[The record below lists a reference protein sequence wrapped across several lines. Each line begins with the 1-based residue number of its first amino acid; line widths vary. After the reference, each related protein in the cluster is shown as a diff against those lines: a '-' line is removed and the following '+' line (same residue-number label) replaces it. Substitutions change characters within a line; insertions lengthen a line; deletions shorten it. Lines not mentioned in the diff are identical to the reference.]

1 MLRKVFLLCLLFIS
15 FLGYPQDNID
25 QLKKQLNSAT
35 DDKQKSEILLKICN
49 QYFKNKKSIDSV
61 FRYTKQLEGIAVKIN
76 DNILL
81 AKAHD
86 KTNRAHYLAG
96 HHDLAITHGEKAIKL
111 YEENKLFTASAIVK
125 RTMGFTYQAIYNNKE
140 AIRYF
145 LEAEKSLPENQKVTL
160 YIGLGVA
167 NGETNNLEKAIGYY
181 NKAFAI
187 ATSLELTQHY
197 YNVYNG
203 LAVVY
208 LKDKDHTKSLEYFQK
223 ALEYTIKEK
232 DFLGQTVCYNNI
244 GDVYKILK
252 KYQSAKKSY
261 ETGITLFDRMSH
273 KFLKAN
279 IYASYAETLLHLDS
293 LEQAET
299 NLNKAEGIM
308 SQINNTLLSPSIA
321 NTKASINRKKGNL
334 QQAALILENAVNQS
348 KKNKNQFSDFEKQ
361 NHLSLSEIYQDL
373 NMPQKALIS
382 YKRYSAIQDSIT
394 ARIKAEEIE
403 ALKIKFDISSYEQD
417 LKVKNQELITAE
429 AKKTK
434 SNYRNVLLGVL
445 SIGLIFFLYRQRKL
459 SNIHKKTM
467 LAENQ
472 VAKLKE
478 EQLHTEM
485 KYKNNQI
492 TEYAIHINERNR
504 FQDTCIDKI
513 KHIKKGSEQKD
524 VRDSLSTLQFY
535 ITENINVNNEKI
547 ALNKGAKRT
556 EESFI
561 FTLKNQFPKLTAKEI
576 KVASFLV
583 LELPSKSIANQMGIN
598 QQSVNNYRFS
608 IRKKLEVSKNDDLV
622 AFLKTI

>member
-1 MLRKVFLLCLLFIS
+1 MLRKVLLFTLLFIS
-15 FLGYPQDNID
+15 FLGYTQDNIN
-25 QLKKQLNSAT
+25 QLKKQLNSASN
-35 DDKQKSEILLKICN
+35 DKQKSELLLKICN

-61 FRYTKQLEGIAVKIN
+61 FRYAKQLENIAIKTD
-76 DNILL
+76 DNNLL
-81 AKAHD
+81 AIAYD

-96 HHDLAITHGEKAIKL
+96 HHDLAIKFGGKAIKL
-111 YEENKLFTASAIVK
+111 YEEERLLIASAIVK

-145 LEAEKSLPENQKVTL
+145 LEAEKLLPEDQKVTT
-160 YIGLGVA
+160 YIGLGAA
-167 NGETNNLEKAIGYY
+167 NAETNNLEKAIGYY
-181 NKAFAI
+181 NQAFEI
-187 ATSLELTQHY
+187 ATRLKLTQHY

-208 LKDKDHTKSLEYFQK
+208 LKDKEQTKSLEYFQK

-252 KYQSAKKSY
+252 NYPSAKESY

-293 LEQAET
+293 LELAET
-299 NLNKAEGIM
+299 NLNKAEDIM
-308 SQINNTLLSPSIA
+308 SQINNTFLSPSIA
-321 NTKASINRKKGNL
+321 NTKASIKRKKGNL

-361 NHLSLSEIYQDL
+361 NHLSLSEIYQEL

-403 ALKIKFDISSYEQD
+403 SLKIKFDISSYEQD

-429 AKKTK
+429 AKKEK
-434 SNYRNVLLGVL
+434 SNYRNILLGFL
-445 SIGLIFFLYRQRKL
+445 SLWLIFFLYRQRKL
-459 SNIHKKTM
+459 NNIHRKTM

-485 KYKNNQI
+485 KYKNSQI

-513 KHIKKGSEQKD
+513 KYIKKEAEQKE

-547 ALNKGAKRT
+547 ALNKGAKIT

-561 FTLKNQFPKLTAKEI
+561 FTLKNQFPTLTAKEI
-576 KVASFLV
+576 KVATFLV

-608 IRKKLEVSKNDDLV
+608 IRKKLGVSKSDDLI
-622 AFLKTI
+622 AFLKAI

>member
-1 MLRKVFLLCLLFIS
+1 MLRKVFLFILLFIS
-15 FLGYPQDNID
+15 FLAYPQDNI
-25 QLKKQLNSAT
+25 KQLNKRLNST
-35 DDKQKSEILLKICN
+35 SNDKLKSEILLKICN
-49 QYFKNKKSIDSV
+49 QYFKNKKSVDSV
-61 FRYTKQLEGIAVKIN
+61 FSYTKQLEDIAIKID

-81 AKAHD
+81 ATAHD

-96 HHDLAITHGEKAIKL
+96 HHDSSITHGEKAIKL
-111 YEENKLFTASAIVK
+111 YEENNLFTKSAIVK

-145 LEAEKSLPENQKVTL
+145 LEAEKSLPEDQKVTL
-160 YIGLGVA
+160 FIGLGAA
-167 NGETNNLEKAIGYY
+167 NAETNNLKKAIGYY
-181 NKAFAI
+181 NHAFEI
-187 ATSLELTQHY
+187 ATRLKLTQHY

-208 LKDKDHTKSLEYFQK
+208 LKDKEQSKALEYFQK

-252 KYQSAKKSY
+252 NYPSAKESY
-261 ETGITLFDRMSH
+261 ETGITLFDQMSN

-279 IYASYAETLLHLDS
+279 IHTSYAETLLSLDS

-299 NLNKAEGIM
+299 NLTKAEVLM
-308 SQINNTLLSPSIA
+308 SQINNTLLNPSIA
-321 NTKASINRKKGNL
+321 NTKASIARKKGNL
-334 QQAALILENAVNQS
+334 QQAAQILENAVNHS
-348 KKNKNQFSDFEKQ
+348 KLNKNQVSDFEKK
-361 NHLSLSEIYQDL
+361 NHLSLSEIYQDM
-373 NMPQKALIS
+373 NMPHKALIS

-403 ALKIKFDISSYEQD
+403 SLKIKFDISSYEQD
-417 LKVKNQELITAE
+417 LKVKNQELITAK

-434 SNYRNVLLGVL
+434 SNYRNILLGVL

-459 SNIHKKTM
+459 NNIHKKTM

-472 VAKLKE
+472 VVKLKE

-492 TEYAIHINERNR
+492 TEYAIHINERNK

-513 KHIKKGSEQKD
+513 KHIKKETEQKE
-524 VRDSLSTLQFY
+524 VRDSLNTLQFY

-547 ALNKGAKRT
+547 ALNKAVKKNQ
-556 EESFI
+556 ESFT
-561 FTLKNQFPKLTAKEI
+561 FSLKNQYP
-576 KVASFLV
+576 
-583 LELPSKSIANQMGIN
+583 NC
-598 QQSVNNYRFS
+598 
-608 IRKKLEVSKNDDLV
+608 
-622 AFLKTI
+622 